1 MVAVAAGR
9 RPVLSRRR
17 SGCGAGQ
24 QQPQAQQQ
32 RMLAVAVAARVAAAK
47 PAATEAALY
56 GGGDDG
62 CCVDFLVC
70 LLRSLGVTPAS
81 TGPAQFKF
89 GARPLRR
96 KRSSPRVLSAVGRRP
111 ELKDAP
117 SRIACNGACATASLY
132 TMQGKKGVNQDAMV
146 VMEVYQL
153 SSSSC
158 LYFIP
163 LLSSFFYSSPQF
175 IPYVPLSDMKLVLH
189 MLQKY
194 MCFYMMKMMFYLSQ
208 SKYLHE

>member
-1 MVAVAAGR
+1 MSKVT
-9 RPVLSRRR
+9 LR
-17 SGCGAGQ
+17 SQ
-24 QQPQAQQQ
+24 
-32 RMLAVAVAARVAAAK
+32 AAAPMRK
-47 PAATEAALY
+47 RPKIRPCSTLISLSACSGRC
-56 GGGDDG
+56 GGRGTCRG
-62 CCVDFLVC
+62 CYVDFLVYL
-70 LLRSLGVTPAS
+70 LLRALG
-81 TGPAQFKF
+81 
-89 GARPLRR
+89 R

-163 LLSSFFYSSPQF
+163 LLCSFHMYLCLIWNSYYTCSRSICSF
-175 IPYVPLSDMKLVLH
+175 I
-189 MLQKY
+189 
-194 MCFYMMKMMFYLSQ
+194 
-208 SKYLHE
+208 